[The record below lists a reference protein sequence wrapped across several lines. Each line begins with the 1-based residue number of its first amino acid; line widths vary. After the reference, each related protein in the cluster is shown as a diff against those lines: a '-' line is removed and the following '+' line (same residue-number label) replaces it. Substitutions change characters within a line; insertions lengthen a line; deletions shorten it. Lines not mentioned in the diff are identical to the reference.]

1 MQSIQRKP
9 KRVHPSLASSRLQ
22 QTKITILLLGGILSG
37 CASQNKLAIAPDLST
52 NPPPNA
58 YLDLN
63 KHGRLDPY
71 ENPTLSIERRI
82 DNLLSQMTVEE
93 KTCQLATLYGYG
105 RVLKDP
111 LPTSEWKSEIWKDGI
126 ANIDEQ
132 LNGWPPKRVNGQPVP
147 ANPNIWPPSAH
158 ARAINQI
165 QHWFIAE
172 TRLGIPVDF
181 TNEGIRGV
189 NHYAA
194 TCFPSQ
200 NGMGCTWDR
209 ELLREQGEIVGA
221 EARALGYT
229 NIYAPI
235 MDVSRDQRWGRNE
248 DTFGESSYLTAE
260 LAIPMIESMQA
271 NGVASTLK
279 HFALYSIPKGG
290 REGLARTDPQIGP
303 READEELLYPFARA
317 FREAHPWGVMSS
329 YNDYDGVPISGS
341 DYWLID
347 ILRHEYGFNG
357 YVVSDSDAVE
367 YLFNKHHTAGT
378 YKEAVRQAV
387 MAGLNVRTTFNPPQR
402 FIQPLRE
409 LVHEG
414 AVPMKVLDAR
424 VRDVLRVKF
433 SLGLFDHPYVDPQ
446 HADDVVMSQKNMDV
460 ALRASRESLVL
471 LKNETNLLPLK
482 KSLKKI
488 LVCGPNASDPWYAQS
503 RYGPSSE
510 PVTTVLEGIR
520 NKFKTPPTT
529 VAATPASPS
538 LIGDP
543 ASPSLPSENAATQA
557 SQLQNEQTTEV
568 VYAKGCNSV
577 DPGWPQ
583 TEVLPE
589 PMTETEKQG
598 IDEAVAAAKGADV
611 AIVVLGDGRHTTGED
626 QSRTSL
632 DLPGRQ
638 LDLIQAISAT
648 GTPVILVLINGRSM
662 SINWPAK
669 NIPAILCANFPG
681 AQGGTAIADVLFG
694 DYNPSGKLT
703 TTWPKTVGQIPM
715 NFPTK
720 PNAQWESPKAANV
733 AGALYP
739 FGHGLSYTTF
749 DYSNLKIKPAKD
761 DKFTT
766 TGDVIV
772 NVDIKNTGKLDGDEI
787 VQLYTRDLVSSVT
800 TYEKQLSG
808 FQRVPLHSGETK
820 TVEFLIKNE
829 RLSLINRNWKRVVE
843 PGEFKV
849 MVGASSE
856 DIRLEGLFTVK

>member
-1 MQSIQRKP
+1 MQSHLRAQKY
-9 KRVHPSLASSRLQ
+9 PSLPLAASRIRQVELLDSRSRKRKRESLWRSVDSLSF
-22 QTKITILLLGGILSG
+22 LLLPLICSFLVG
-37 CASQNKLAIAPDLST
+37 CASHPNLKSADLNS
-52 NPPPNA
+52 NPPQNS

-63 KHGRLDPY
+63 KNGRLDPY
-71 ENPTLSIERRI
+71 ENPNLPIEKRI
-82 DNLLSQMTVEE
+82 DNLLSQMTVDE
-93 KTCQLATLYGYG
+93 KTCQMATLYGYG

-111 LPTSEWKSEIWKDGI
+111 LPTPQWKSEIWKDGI

-132 LNGWPPKRVNGQPVP
+132 LNGWPPKRRDGEPVP
-147 ANPNIWPPSAH
+147 ANPNIWPASAH
-158 ARAINQI
+158 ARAINEI
-165 QHWFIAE
+165 QHWYIAE

-209 ELLREQGEIVGA
+209 ELLSEQGAIVGA
-221 EARALGYT
+221 EGRALGYT

-248 DTFGESSYLTAE
+248 DTFGECSYVTAE

-290 REGLARTDPQIGP
+290 REGQARTDPQIGP
-303 READEELLYPFARA
+303 READEELLYPFRRA
-317 FREAHPWGVMSS
+317 FAEAHPWGVMSS

-341 DYWLID
+341 SFWLIG
-347 ILRHEYGFNG
+347 ILRHEYGFHG

-367 YLFNKHHTAGT
+367 YLFSKHHTAAT

-387 MAGLNVRTTFNPPQR
+387 MAGLNVRTTFTPPEK
-402 FIQPLRE
+402 FIVPLRE

-414 AVPMKVLDAR
+414 AVPMKVLDDR

-433 SLGLFDHPYVDPQ
+433 ALGLFDHPYVDPPK
-446 HADDVVMSQKNMDV
+446 ADDIVMSQKNMDV

-471 LKNETNLLPLK
+471 LKNEKNLLPLN

-488 LVCGPNASDPWYAQS
+488 LVCGPNANSHWYAQT

-510 PVTTVLEGIR
+510 PVVTVLDGLR
-520 NKFKTPPTT
+520 AKLTKTGTGA
-529 VAATPASPS
+529 VSS
-538 LIGDP
+538 
-543 ASPSLPSENAATQA
+543 S
-557 SQLQNEQTTEV
+557 EV
-568 VYAKGCNSV
+568 VYVKGCDSV

-583 TEVLPE
+583 SEVLPE
-589 PMTETEKQG
+589 PMTDSEKAG
-598 IDEAVAAAKGADV
+598 IDEAVTAAKGADV
-611 AIVVLGDGRHTTGED
+611 AVVVLGDSPQTTGESK
-626 QSRTSL
+626 SRTSL

-638 LDLIQAISAT
+638 LDLLKAISAT
-648 GTPVILVLINGRSM
+648 GTPVVLVLINGRPM
-662 SINWPAK
+662 SINWPAA
-669 NIPAILCANFPG
+669 NTPAILCANFPG
-681 AQGGTAIADVLFG
+681 AQGGTAVADVLFG

-715 NFPTK
+715 NFPAK
-720 PNAQWESPKAANV
+720 PNAQWESSKAANV

-739 FGHGLSYTTF
+739 FGFGLSYTKF
-749 DYSNLKIKPAKD
+749 DYSNLKIKPAKG

-772 NVDIKNTGKLDGDEI
+772 DVDMTNAGKLDGDEV
-787 VQLYTRDLVSSVT
+787 VQLYTRDMVSSVT

-808 FQRVPLHSGETK
+808 FERVSLKAGETK
-820 TVEFLIKNE
+820 TLEFTIKNE

-856 DIRLEGLFTVK
+856 DIRAEGSFVVK